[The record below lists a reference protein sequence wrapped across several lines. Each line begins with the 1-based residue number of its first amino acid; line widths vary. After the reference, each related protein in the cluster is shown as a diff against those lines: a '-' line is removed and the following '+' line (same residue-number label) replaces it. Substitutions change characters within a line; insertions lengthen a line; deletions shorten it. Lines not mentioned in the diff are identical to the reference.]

1 MRNGTCLGSRN
12 CVRYSLI
19 LIFFTEGSTKKN
31 YCTSKV
37 RFAWHGDLSTFLSSS
52 FKVMTCILITRITD
66 YQRTGDKIDY
76 NRLLD
81 MLMKGLLSYLSHK
94 IASHFDVLI
103 GVSGPWQH
111 WQREKKRN
119 NQECQNSF
127 VCIIKQLNY

>member
-1 MRNGTCLGSRN
+1 MACRLQKQNEKWHLLRVTKLLL
-12 CVRYSLI
+12 V
-19 LIFFTEGSTKKN
+19 LIFLRKKI

-37 RFAWHGDLSTFLSSS
+37 RFTWHGDLSTFLSSP

-94 IASHFDVLI
+94 IALHFDVLI
-103 GVSGPWQH
+103 GVSGTWQY
-111 WQREKKRN
+111 WQ
-119 NQECQNSF
+119 
-127 VCIIKQLNY
+127 